1 MSTMIC
7 CLQYC
12 RPLLLVPY
20 CMCLKIKIHANHCA
34 VGLSITREIKPCCT
48 TTPTHT
54 HTHTNRVCHKQHGVF
69 QRPKE
74 PHEANINKPF
84 VFLLSSC
91 SYPVQP
97 FQLLSCSCTS
107 RALLMATNLS
117 KFLANIIHCTCFFQH
132 VVNQNRTHARTNMVK
147 ISLHKLLL
155 VFCVVVWC
163 WWCWW

>member
-1 MSTMIC
+1 MLIIVQWGYPS
-7 CLQYC
+7 QGKSN
-12 RPLLLVPY
+12 LVTQLHP
-20 CMCLKIKIHANHCA
+20 
-34 VGLSITREIKPCCT
+34 
-48 TTPTHT
+48 PTHA
-54 HTHTNRVCHKQHGVF
+54 HTNRVCQKQHGVF

-74 PHEANINKPF
+74 PHEANVNKPIL
-84 VFLLSSC
+84 FLLSSC

-132 VVNQNRTHARTNMVK
+132 VVNQNRTHARTNMGK

-163 WWCWW
+163 WWCWWCWW